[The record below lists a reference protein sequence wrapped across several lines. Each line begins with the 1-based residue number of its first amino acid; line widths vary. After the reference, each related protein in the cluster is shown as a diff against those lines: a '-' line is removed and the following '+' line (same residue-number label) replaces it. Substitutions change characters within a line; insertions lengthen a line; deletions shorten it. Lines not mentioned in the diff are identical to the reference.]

1 MVELELVLGVFE
13 DPLHELM
20 VFADGDFVTVD
31 AEGGEFDG
39 FSVGEGVGAGGD
51 LDFVDDGFS
60 SEEDVELEAGAVVE
74 VQGADSDGGEEHGF
88 DEGAE
93 GGSFF
98 CDVVEGM
105 EVCEGSAGSDVLKD
119 GLGLELPAA
128 VDEFLDGLE
137 GRFVTGLGAAEKGD
151 ELGWGGGGEDGEEG
165 GADRG

>member
-1 MVELELVLGVFE
+1 
-13 DPLHELM
+13 M

-51 LDFVDDGFS
+51 LDFVGDGFS
-60 SEEDVELEAGAVVE
+60 SEENVELEAGSVVE
-74 VQGADSDGGEEHGF
+74 VKGADCEASEEHGF

-105 EVCEGSAGSDVLKD
+105 EVCEGSAGSDVLED
-119 GLGLELPAA
+119 GLGLEFAAA
-128 VDEFLDGLE
+128 VDEFLDG
-137 GRFVTGLGAAEKGD
+137 
-151 ELGWGGGGEDGEEG
+151 
-165 GADRG
+165 